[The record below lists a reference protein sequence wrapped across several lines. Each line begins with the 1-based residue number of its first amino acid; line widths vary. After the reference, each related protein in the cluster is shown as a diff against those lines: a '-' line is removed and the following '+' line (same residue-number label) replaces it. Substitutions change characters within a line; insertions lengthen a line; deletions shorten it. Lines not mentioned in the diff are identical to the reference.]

1 MATTQSHQQNSQ
13 RRASEHNLA
22 SEARDLIEEKVGR
35 ENLDVLFGFLQNA
48 GEICMRGI
56 RQTTS
61 YARRHPV
68 RVGLTVI
75 AIGLLGSALAKSRE
89 KETLH

>member
-1 MATTQSHQQNSQ
+1 MPNPQPNTHSA
-13 RRASEHNLA
+13 RRAGEQIA
-22 SEARDLIEEKVGR
+22 GEARDLIEDNIGR
-35 ENLDVLFGFLQNA
+35 ENLEALFGFFQSV
-48 GEICMRGI
+48 GDVCMRGI

-68 RVGLTVI
+68 RVAAGVVAL
-75 AIGLLGSALAKSRE
+75 GLLGSLLAKSRV